1 MKLIADEQTRLD
13 IFLRKK
19 LELSRVFVQEIIAN
33 NQVWVD
39 NQIVNKKNFILK
51 QGSQIE
57 VHYQEKEQ
65 NINAKAQDIE
75 LKIVFEDEN
84 VIVVDKP
91 TNMVVHP
98 APGNYEN
105 TLVNAL
111 VYKFAQL
118 SNVNGS
124 LRPGIVHR
132 LDKDTSGLMLVAKND
147 KMHNFLAQQLKER
160 KIKRKYYAI
169 IEGQLENQISH
180 INLPIAR
187 DEKNRKKM
195 SVSHFN
201 SKEAITH
208 VFVEKYFHYKKKVFS
223 FVRCELET
231 GRTHQIRVH
240 LAYIKHPVYGDPVYG
255 KKVDDFNQRLHA
267 YEIEF
272 INIDGKTLKFNSK
285 LPKEFDIV
293 NQ

>member
-1 MKLIADEQTRLD
+1 M
-13 IFLRKK
+13 
-19 LELSRVFVQEIIAN
+19 
-33 NQVWVD
+33 D

-65 NINAKAQDIE
+65 NIIAKAQDIE

-147 KMHNFLAQQLKER
+147 KMHNF
-160 KIKRKYYAI
+160 
-169 IEGQLENQISH
+169 
-180 INLPIAR
+180 
-187 DEKNRKKM
+187 
-195 SVSHFN
+195 
-201 SKEAITH
+201 
-208 VFVEKYFHYKKKVFS
+208 
-223 FVRCELET
+223 
-231 GRTHQIRVH
+231 
-240 LAYIKHPVYGDPVYG
+240 
-255 KKVDDFNQRLHA
+255 
-267 YEIEF
+267 
-272 INIDGKTLKFNSK
+272 
-285 LPKEFDIV
+285 
-293 NQ
+293 

>member
-65 NINAKAQDIE
+65 NIIAKAQDIE

-124 LRPGIVHR
+124 LNLELFIDLIKIP
-132 LDKDTSGLMLVAKND
+132 LV
-147 KMHNFLAQQLKER
+147 LCWLLKT
-160 KIKRKYYAI
+160 IKCI
-169 IEGQLENQISH
+169 I
-180 INLPIAR
+180 
-187 DEKNRKKM
+187 
-195 SVSHFN
+195 F
-201 SKEAITH
+201 
-208 VFVEKYFHYKKKVFS
+208 
-223 FVRCELET
+223 
-231 GRTHQIRVH
+231 
-240 LAYIKHPVYGDPVYG
+240 
-255 KKVDDFNQRLHA
+255 
-267 YEIEF
+267 
-272 INIDGKTLKFNSK
+272 
-285 LPKEFDIV
+285 
-293 NQ
+293 

>member
-65 NINAKAQDIE
+65 NIIAKAQDIE

-187 DEKNRKKM
+187 DEKKQ
-195 SVSHFN
+195 
-201 SKEAITH
+201 KENECI
-208 VFVEKYFHYKKKVFS
+208 S
-223 FVRCELET
+223 F
-231 GRTHQIRVH
+231 
-240 LAYIKHPVYGDPVYG
+240 
-255 KKVDDFNQRLHA
+255 
-267 YEIEF
+267 
-272 INIDGKTLKFNSK
+272 
-285 LPKEFDIV
+285 
-293 NQ
+293 